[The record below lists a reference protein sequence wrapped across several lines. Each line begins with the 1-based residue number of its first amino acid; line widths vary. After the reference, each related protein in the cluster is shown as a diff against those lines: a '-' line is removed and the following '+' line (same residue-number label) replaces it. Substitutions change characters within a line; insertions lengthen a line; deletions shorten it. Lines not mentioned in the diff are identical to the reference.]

1 MQIIEHSLIGTRSA
15 ILRMRRR
22 DLRLEFVIFP
32 MLHVAGPEFYHE
44 VAKRLKM
51 CDLLVV
57 EGVRATDGN
66 RRSVRGSILV
76 SALTMTYRVIPW
88 FRRGRLIQDPIRYG
102 SLGVPF
108 VCPDVSTEDMAET
121 FARTQWKFR
130 MMLMLV
136 MPVAVILN
144 LFGGHRHLLS
154 PSIEVSDL
162 PSPED
167 EEFAESAYGEQF
179 EELLGGERD
188 DRVLAALADLIRT
201 RGRERID
208 VAVVYGAGHTAA
220 IVDALFKLGF
230 RMRPS
235 DWIMVLPR

>member
-1 MQIIEHSLIGTRSA
+1 
-15 ILRMRRR
+15 
-22 DLRLEFVIFP
+22 
-32 MLHVAGPEFYHE
+32 
-44 VAKRLKM
+44 
-51 CDLLVV
+51 
-57 EGVRATDGN
+57 
-66 RRSVRGSILV
+66 
-76 SALTMTYRVIPW
+76 
-88 FRRGRLIQDPIRYG
+88 
-102 SLGVPF
+102 
-108 VCPDVSTEDMAET
+108 MAET

-130 MMLMLV
+130 MMLMLIT
-136 MPVAVILN
+136 PVAVILN
-144 LFGGHRHLLS
+144 LFGGHRRILS
-154 PSIEVSDL
+154 PSMEVSDL

-188 DRVLAALADLIRT
+188 DRVIAALADLVRR

-235 DWIMVLPR
+235 DWITVLPR